1 MGASDDVYADVGLL
15 AAKATRLRV
24 QREALIARRDA
35 LVEDVAAL
43 TREAVVLA
51 VTKTALEHLLQ
62 RVQAENLTRIEQ
74 LVTYGLGVVFPERAL
89 SLKATALS
97 KRGVPWVDL
106 TLVSAG
112 AHEAP
117 VLKAFGG
124 GPASVIA
131 FLLRTLAIRRAKL
144 APLMLLDESF
154 SFVSADYVPAVGALL
169 RELAE
174 KAGMTILLVTHQ
186 PEFLRHATRAYR
198 IVEGPSGS
206 VFEEVR
212 GGKQ

>member
-1 MGASDDVYADVGLL
+1 MSVHDDVAQLVVKAARL
-15 AAKATRLRV
+15 AA
-24 QREALIARRDA
+24 QRDALVARRDA
-35 LVEDVAAL
+35 LAADVDAL
-43 TREAVVLA
+43 AREAITLT

-74 LVTYGLGVVFPERAL
+74 LVTYGLSVVFPERGL

-106 TLVSAG
+106 SLVSGA

-144 APLMLLDESF
+144 APLLLLDESF
-154 SFVSADYVPAVGALL
+154 SFVSAEYVPAVGTLL
-169 RELAE
+169 QELAE

-186 PEFLRHATRAYR
+186 PQFLRHATRAYR
-198 IVEGPSGS
+198 IVEGAEGS
-206 VFEEVR
+206 TFEEVR
-212 GGKQ
+212 GGR